1 MQQTHE
7 EEIHHLRTLVSV
19 LGGKL
24 GNMEIEHSSLQI
36 KYNGL
41 QRDYE
46 EAQRQ
51 LLTKVSQEEEGN

>member
-1 MQQTHE
+1 MNQSNE
-7 EEIHHLRTLVSV
+7 EEIQHLRAVVSV

-36 KYNGL
+36 KYNRL
-41 QRDYE
+41 QRDFE

>member
-1 MQQTHE
+1 MQNGQE
-7 EEIHHLRTLVSV
+7 QEIAHLRALVAS

-24 GNMEIEHSSLQI
+24 GTMEIEHSSLQI

-51 LLTKVSQEEEGN
+51 LLTKVSTEEEGN

>member
-7 EEIHHLRTLVSV
+7 EEIQHLRTLVSV

-51 LLTKVSQEEEGN
+51 ILTKVSQEEEGN

>member
-1 MQQTHE
+1 MQQTHD
-7 EEIHHLRTLVSV
+7 EEIQHLRTLVSV

-36 KYNGL
+36 KYNRL

-51 LLTKVSQEEEGN
+51 LLTKVSQEEEGK

>member
-7 EEIHHLRTLVSV
+7 EEIQHLRTLVSV

>member
-1 MQQTHE
+1 MQQRQE
-7 EEIHHLRTLVSV
+7 EDMQELHGVIGS
-19 LGGKL
+19 LGIKI
-24 GNMEIEHSSLQI
+24 GNMEIKHSQLEI
-36 KYNGL
+36 KYNRL

>member
-1 MQQTHE
+1 MQQTQE
-7 EEIHHLRTLVSV
+7 QEIQHLRTLVSV
-19 LGGKL
+19 LGGRL